1 MADPSM
7 NTTASAADALLTT
20 LLNSMQA
27 LGRGFDVTS
36 DIRLLYCKGA
46 PGSRLVQ
53 LDEDHRRDMV
63 ISDDLVLPS
72 VSVDIECS
80 RGKKTLEA
88 TSVCSF
94 HEMSAY
100 FNQKSDLSGAIPL
113 GSFNA
118 MFNFSGNWQA
128 DAASTKSL
136 AMVGYFIRL
145 YRLQLAKLQLAMCEE
160 IKAAVPCSWDPA
172 ALARQVDECSDAVI

>member
-1 MADPSM
+1 
-7 NTTASAADALLTT
+7 
-20 LLNSMQA
+20 
-27 LGRGFDVTS
+27 
-36 DIRLLYCKGA
+36 
-46 PGSRLVQ
+46 
-53 LDEDHRRDMV
+53 
-63 ISDDLVLPS
+63 
-72 VSVDIECS
+72 
-80 RGKKTLEA
+80 
-88 TSVCSF
+88 
-94 HEMSAY
+94 MSAY

-145 YRLQLAKLQLAMCEE
+145 YRLQLSKLQLAMCEE
-160 IKAAVPCSWDPA
+160 IKAAVPCSWEPA